1 MTTIYD
7 YKVKTNRGVE
17 KSMKDY
23 KGKVM
28 LIVNTAS
35 KCIFTDQYKELQNLY
50 LDYKDSGLEILG
62 FPCNQFGSG
71 EKGTNK
77 DIENFCQI
85 NYGVTFQLFDKVE
98 VNGPNTAPI
107 FDYLKKEAKGLLGS
121 EQIKWNFTKFLV
133 DRNGKVLKRYAPK
146 DKVSS
151 IVKDLNGLI

>member
-1 MTTIYD
+1 MQSIYNFN
-7 YKVKTNRGVE
+7 VKTNRGIE
-17 KSMKDY
+17 KSMEEY

-35 KCIFTDQYKELQNLY
+35 KCVFTDQYKELQELY
-50 LDYKDSGLEILG
+50 LEYKDQGLEILG

-71 EKGTNK
+71 EKGSN
-77 DIENFCQI
+77 DEIENFCQI

-107 FDYLKKEAKGLLGS
+107 YSYLKKEAKGLLGS

-133 DRNGKVLKRYAPK
+133 DRNGNVLKRFAPK
-146 DKVSS
+146 DKISTIKKELS
-151 IVKDLNGLI
+151 ELI